1 MRKRITLIIIA
12 ITSVI
17 TAANF
22 GSNLYFTR
30 QGQKEIMEK
39 DTFFALN
46 IAEGLVSSK
55 ISLLSSNAQ
64 TVAERLLKANSS
76 GEMESTMQEQIR
88 SYPDFKSFRVFNR
101 GGAVAEYGET
111 PPVAEWLFDKNY
123 IQSVLERETTIL
135 IADYFEGTSDLFIQI
150 WTPVGKDQILSV
162 NIPNTVFNDMFSG
175 FNIWKTGNIF
185 ILSENG
191 VLIGYY
197 CSEFANNGVHCLNIP
212 SLSMPKEIKDYFDI
226 VTTSDEGHGDFTLE
240 GIEMVSVYR
249 SVSGSNTGWR
259 IAVAIPFTISSITS
273 VQRDI
278 LFAAVAFFLL
288 SVIIAILVSGYIVQP
303 LYESEM
309 LNNTIKAQAVEI
321 QEERDR
327 ARLILDAMP
336 LSCHLWDKD
345 VSKVFDCNE
354 ANLRLF
360 EVSAR
365 QEFTDRFFD
374 LSPEFQPD
382 GRNSRETGYILV
394 KKAFEEGM
402 LVFEWIHQKL
412 DGTPIPCEVTLK
424 RLKYGDGYVVASYVR
439 DLREHKQIMKEFEYR
454 DKLLDTVNNA
464 AAILLKSETD
474 EFESDLRHCMGLIA
488 KAVNVDR
495 VRIWKNHIIE
505 ERLFCTQLHEWSPDA
520 EQQQGNSFTVDIPY
534 DETIPGWKET
544 LSSGNCINSLVR
556 NMSTEEQ
563 AQLSP
568 QGILSLFVA
577 PVFLRNKFW
586 GFVGYDNCYYEHEFT
601 ENEQSILRSSSML
614 IANALFRH
622 DMMLQNRAS
631 AVQLESALEEA
642 RDANNSKSDFLAN
655 MSHEM
660 RTPLNAIIGL
670 SGLTLE
676 TCMLHDEAYSNLEK
690 IYNAGATLLSTVN
703 DILDISKIEAGKFEL
718 IPVVYDIPSLIN
730 DTVTQNI
737 LRINEKPI
745 KFNLDINGDLPTHL
759 LGDELRIKQIFNN
772 LLSNAFKY
780 TKAGTVEFSVRCE
793 RDGDIVWM
801 TASVRDTGMGIRQED
816 ICRLFS
822 NYNQLNT
829 KSNRNIEG
837 TGLGL
842 SITRKM
848 VEIMEGKISVES
860 EYGKGSTFT
869 VVIKQKHVKST
880 TIGDDVV
887 NNLKNFHYSNSK
899 REQTYLTRVH
909 LPYARVLVVD
919 DNETNLSVARG
930 MMKPYGMKIDCVT
943 SGIEAVEAIRAENV
957 RYNAIFMDHMMPGMD
972 GIEATKVIREEIGT
986 EYAKNIPIIA
996 LTANAIIG
1004 NEEMF
1009 LNNGFQDF
1017 ISKPIEMVRLDAVI
1031 LQWVRDKEIEKTLVK
1046 RQIEVNGQKILDVRS
1061 GNERRVIISRRSGN
1075 DRRSNFQYGNRI
1087 NGMDINKGIARF
1099 GGDEE
1104 TYFKILHSYAT
1115 NTQPLLRKIE
1125 DVTLDNLDEYA
1136 TIIHGIK
1143 GSSLGICAIIVG
1155 NKADALEKAA
1165 RDGDFEF
1172 VKAKNPVF
1180 IETAWKL
1187 VSDIGDML
1195 NRMDAFF
1202 SKPKKDMPEKEVLSS
1217 LLIACK
1223 DYDIDEIDAAI
1234 AEIDNYEYESD
1245 DGLAVWLRDNVA
1257 QMNYTQIIEKLEV
1270 LIEGGVQN
1278 G

>member
-1 MRKRITLIIIA
+1 MRKRIALIIIA

-30 QGQKEIMEK
+30 QGQKEVME
-39 DTFFALN
+39 TETSTALN
-46 IAEGLVSSK
+46 IVDELVSSK
-55 ISLLSSNAQ
+55 ISALKFNAQ
-64 TVAERLLKANSS
+64 TVALRLLKANSTE
-76 GEMESTMQEQIR
+76 EMVSLMQEQIN
-88 SYPDFKSFRVFNR
+88 SYPEFNAFRVFNQK
-101 GGAVAEYGET
+101 GVIAEYGET
-111 PPVAEWLFDKNY
+111 PPVAEWLFDSNY
-123 IQSVLERETTIL
+123 IQSVLDREATIL
-135 IADYFEGTSDLFIQI
+135 ISDYYDGTIELFIQI

-162 NIPNTVFNDMFSG
+162 SVPGSIFNEMFSG

-197 CSEFANNGVHCLNIP
+197 CSEFASTGVSCLNIP
-212 SLSMPKEIKDYFDI
+212 SLNVSKEIADYFEN
-226 VTTSDEGHGDFTLE
+226 VVSSNAGHGYFVLE
-240 GIEMVSVYR
+240 GREMISVYKKI
-249 SVSGSNTGWR
+249 SNSDTGWR
-259 IAVAIPFTISSITS
+259 IAVAIPLTESPITKI
-273 VQRDI
+273 QNDI
-278 LFAAVAFFLL
+278 LFVAAAFFIF
-288 SVIIAILVSGYIVQP
+288 SIIIAILVSGYIVSP
-303 LYESEM
+303 FYESER
-309 LNNTIKAQAVEI
+309 LHETVKAQAIEI

-327 ARLILDAMP
+327 AKLILDAMP

-360 EVSAR
+360 EVKDR

-382 GRNSRETGYILV
+382 GRNSRETGYISV

-412 DGTPIPCEVTLK
+412 DGTIIPCEVTLK

-454 DKLLDTVNNA
+454 DKLFDTVNSA

-474 EFESDLRHCMGLIA
+474 EFGSDLHYCMGLIA
-488 KAVNVDR
+488 KAVYVDR

-505 ERLFCTQLHEWSPDA
+505 EKLYCTQLHEWSTGVEP
-520 EQQQGNSFTVDIPY
+520 QQGNKLTTDIPY
-534 DETIPGWKET
+534 DVTIPGWKET
-544 LSSGNCINSLVR
+544 LASGNCINSLVR
-556 NMSTEEQ
+556 DMSPEEQ
-563 AQLSP
+563 EQLSP

-577 PVFLRNKFW
+577 PVFLRDQFW
-586 GFVGYDNCYYEHEFT
+586 GFVGYDKCYHEHVFS

-631 AVQLESALEEA
+631 AVKLESALEEA
-642 RDANNSKSDFLAN
+642 KEANNSKSDFLAN

-676 TCMLHDEAYSNLEK
+676 TCMLPDEAFSNLEK

-718 IPVVYDIPSLIN
+718 IPVIYDIPSLIN

-745 KFNLDINGDLPTHL
+745 KFNLNIDGELPTHL
-759 LGDELRIKQIFNN
+759 FGDELRIKQIFNN

-780 TKAGTVEFSVRCE
+780 TKAGTVEFSVSCE
-793 RDGDIVWM
+793 REGDIVWM
-801 TASVRDTGMGIRQED
+801 TAKVRDTGMGIRQED
-816 ICRLFS
+816 ISRLFS

-848 VEIMEGKISVES
+848 VEIMDGSISVES
-860 EYGKGSTFT
+860 EYGKGSEFT
-869 VVIKQKHVKST
+869 VKLKQKYVKST

-887 NNLKNFHYSNSK
+887 HNLKNFHYSNSK
-899 REQTYLTRVH
+899 REHTYLTRVH

-943 SGIEAVEAIRAENV
+943 SGIEAIEAIRAERV
-957 RYNAIFMDHMMPGMD
+957 RYNAVFMDHMMPEID
-972 GIEATKVIREEIGT
+972 GIEATKIIREEIGT

-1009 LNNGFQDF
+1009 LNSGFQDF

-1031 LQWVRDKEIEKTLVK
+1031 MQWVRDKELEKTLIK
-1046 RQIEVNGQKILDVRS
+1046 KQIEVNGQKILDVRS
-1061 GNERRVIISRRSGN
+1061 GNERRVIISRRSGT
-1075 DRRSNFQYGNRI
+1075 DRRSSLGYSNKI
-1087 NGMDINKGIARF
+1087 NGMDLNKGVARF

-1104 TYFKILHSYAT
+1104 TYHKILRSYAT
-1115 NTQPLLRKIE
+1115 NTRPLLVKIE
-1125 DVTLDNLDEYA
+1125 GVNMDNLDDYA
-1136 TIIHGIK
+1136 TIVHGIK
-1143 GSSLGICAIIVG
+1143 GSSFGIYAIEAG
-1155 NKADALEKAA
+1155 NRAEALEKAA
-1165 RDGDFEF
+1165 KSRDFKY
-1172 VKAKNPVF
+1172 VKTNNPIF
-1180 IETAWKL
+1180 IETTRKL
-1187 VSDIGDML
+1187 LTDIEDML
-1195 NRMDAFF
+1195 NKIDALS
-1202 SKPKKDMPEKEVLSS
+1202 SKPKKDKPEKELLSK
-1217 LLIACK
+1217 LLVACEN
-1223 DYDIDEIDAAI
+1223 YDIDEIDAAI
-1234 AEIDNYEYESD
+1234 EEIESCEYESD
-1245 DGLAVWLRDNVA
+1245 DGLAIWLRDNVV
-1257 QMNYTQIIEKLEV
+1257 QMNYTQIIEKLSA
-1270 LIEGGVQN
+1270 LFEGRVQN